1 MMFIVWPFRIL
12 YTTYAFIC
20 FVAIM
25 LFIFPFVLIAT
36 FFGKIRGG
44 NMIIRLLRFW
54 SGAWFLLVGIRHSNI
69 YRYRPDPSLQ
79 YIFVHNH
86 ISYLDAAIAV
96 ETLRQPFRA
105 LGKIEMKDFPVFG
118 IIYRV
123 FVVMVDRKNP
133 ENRAR
138 SIMELKSVLSQ
149 GISIMIFP
157 EGTFNETSAP
167 LKSFYDGAFRIAIET
182 QTPILPVLFLDAY
195 QRMHYRHM
203 FTLNPGRSRSLFLE
217 PVPVAGM
224 TLTDVGALKEKV
236 FRIMEENLMEHSSRA

>member
-1 MMFIVWPFRIL
+1 
-12 YTTYAFIC
+12 
-20 FVAIM
+20 
-25 LFIFPFVLIAT
+25 
-36 FFGKIRGG
+36 
-44 NMIIRLLRFW
+44 
-54 SGAWFLLVGIRHSNI
+54 
-69 YRYRPDPSLQ
+69 
-79 YIFVHNH
+79 VHNH